1 MYFFTIDISSF
12 DDASKTLFV
21 IPEQNADEQ
30 GVPFEDKIVTQ
41 TADFKQ
47 FVKETAT
54 SMVDGVYTQFRCE
67 DALENVTEKIFAQ
80 LQAEGKLTQIDSN
93 SFSISTGFKPKKS
106 GGKKDMKMYLGYNG
120 SSDWND
126 DNLPGTP
133 RPFLRLSSMLSLQRS
148 ILQLEAPKIRV
159 AMSRVLC
166 RIPPYR
172 QSFRFRIP
180 QRTSQWSLCPR
191 VHAAYFH
198 TAASGL

>member
-1 MYFFTIDISSF
+1 MYFFKIDISSF

-67 DALENVTEKIFAQ
+67 DVLENITEEIFAQ

-148 ILQLEAPKIRV
+148 ILQLE
-159 AMSRVLC
+159 
-166 RIPPYR
+166 IP
-172 QSFRFRIP
+172 
-180 QRTSQWSLCPR
+180 
-191 VHAAYFH
+191 
-198 TAASGL
+198 